1 MALAIIAVLPVHQ
14 LLRVERTLS
23 QDDNLLGF
31 HSFTWNTTQAVRIF
45 LQKPGVNMPLRDP
58 PLNRRQA
65 EREICLLRDR
75 DRCLVTGTANLEV
88 CHIFPFATNNSSDK
102 VGRLLQ
108 FEIASLSGAAG
119 DDNFLYE
126 DDDEYER
133 DEDEGEGPI

>member
-1 MALAIIAVLPVHQ
+1 
-14 LLRVERTLS
+14 
-23 QDDNLLGF
+23 
-31 HSFTWNTTQAVRIF
+31 
-45 LQKPGVNMPLRDP
+45 MPLRDP

-65 EREICLLRDR
+65 EREIVRSRSNKSQPFASRTLLGLTYLQCLLRDR